1 MLPICL
7 DMGDRM
13 RLSICVALIK
23 PIMQMAKTIS
33 LSVLMRGS
41 VILGNHLKVINN
53 LNGQVLD
60 FFNSSYGTLSSSI
73 NRIFI
78 QM

>member
-23 PIMQMAKTIS
+23 PIIQMAKTIS
-33 LSVLMRGS
+33 FSVLRRGS

-53 LNGQVLD
+53 LNGQVFSPRMVRCRL
-60 FFNSSYGTLSSSI
+60 
-73 NRIFI
+73 
-78 QM
+78 Q